1 MLATKQENKG
11 KTDDRFQT
19 ALKYLDEYRGIK
31 GAVIFDIEGL
41 VVGWIGQE
49 KFDAEFFSALALL
62 MLDQVNNVLIRLNE
76 NHSQSMTIR
85 TNDSWITFKVIGSFV
100 LAVNA
105 ESNTDKLLKVRIEQA
120 IEMIKTHL
128 KDKYPLIEK

>member
-19 ALKYLDEYRGIK
+19 ALEYLDEYRGIK

-76 NHSQSMTIR
+76 NHSQSVTIR

-105 ESNTDKLLKVRIEQA
+105 EGNTDKLLKVRIEQA

>member
-11 KTDDRFQT
+11 KTDHKFQT

-31 GAVIFDIEGL
+31 GAVIFDIDGL

-62 MLDQVNNVLIRLNE
+62 MLDQVNNVLIKLNE

-120 IEMIKTHL
+120 VEMIKTHL

>member
-76 NHSQSMTIR
+76 NHSQSVTIR

>member
-11 KTDDRFQT
+11 KTDDKFQT

-31 GAVIFDIEGL
+31 GAVIFDIDGL

-62 MLDQVNNVLIRLNE
+62 ILDRVNNVLSRLNE